1 MWKLHVNRN
10 ILQYYHIYIKTYITV
25 VKKDMMNSM
34 YEIISHTLKLIYT
47 AQQYAFSKYI
57 KN

>member
-1 MWKLHVNRN
+1 MSYV
-10 ILQYYHIYIKTYITV
+10 YKTYIIV

-34 YEIISHTLKLIYT
+34 YEIISHTLKNSYT
-47 AQQYAFSKYI
+47 IQQYAFSNYI